1 MAEVL
6 DVLVS
11 GRAVQHFVTVPE
23 GLTSWEVVELLRA
36 EPLLTGEIDE
46 VPPEGVL
53 APDTYSITRGEAR
66 SALLDRMQAAQ
77 RRILDAAWEAR
88 AEGLPVKT
96 KEEALILASIIEKE
110 TGLPEERD
118 QVASVFVNR
127 LKRGMRLQTDPT
139 VIYGITRGEGPLGRG
154 LTRRELQTRT
164 DWNTYLIDG
173 AAADSDR
180 QSGQGLDRGG
190 AAAGGDGPAVFRG
203 RRQRRARLRALA
215 GRAQPQR
222 REVAADRGGAREAVG
237 AATCDLVLDIA
248 CAVG

>member
-1 MAEVL
+1 MRHIAANALTVLIVVGLVLAGLAAWGVQRFQAEGPHGEDRIVVIDSGDRLGVISEKLAEAGVVSDPTIFRLGARYRGEAGRIRFGEYKIPARASMAEVL

-88 AEGLPVKT
+88 P
-96 KEEALILASIIEKE
+96 
-110 TGLPEERD
+110 
-118 QVASVFVNR
+118 
-127 LKRGMRLQTDPT
+127 
-139 VIYGITRGEGPLGRG
+139 
-154 LTRRELQTRT
+154 
-164 DWNTYLIDG
+164 
-173 AAADSDR
+173 
-180 QSGQGLDRGG
+180 
-190 AAAGGDGPAVFRG
+190 
-203 RRQRRARLRALA
+203 RACR
-215 GRAQPQR
+215 
-222 REVAADRGGAREAVG
+222 
-237 AATCDLVLDIA
+237 
-248 CAVG
+248 